1 MNNQLLLLIKKHADT
16 LIEQAETKPQE
27 KLEFKLSKQM
37 ETFYFSPP
45 INPF

>member
-27 KLEFKLSKQM
+27 TLEFNLTGQM
-37 ETFYFSPP
+37 EIFHFQ
-45 INPF
+45 NH